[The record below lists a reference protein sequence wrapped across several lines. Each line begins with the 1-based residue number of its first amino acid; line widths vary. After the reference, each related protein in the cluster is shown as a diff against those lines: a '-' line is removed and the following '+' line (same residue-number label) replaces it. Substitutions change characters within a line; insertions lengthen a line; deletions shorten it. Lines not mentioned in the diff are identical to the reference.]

1 MISFFKSTFRRFF
14 NLFTAASNAR
24 KAVTSLAQDL
34 ESELTRTNDEPTP
47 VSLTAIEQ
55 VAQVMR
61 VFQVE
66 PTPENWKLYSSLI
79 REELTELDREIRRK
93 VINRDDVLKE
103 SADLLWVVYS
113 KLLLMFTPE
122 QIQLAISLVAQSNL
136 TKALPDTLHNRQELY
151 DYIQSLNGD
160 YEITETEIDGQAFIF
175 AKNTVSG
182 KYQKGPRYQKPVL
195 TGIA

>member
-14 NLFTAASNAR
+14 NLFTSGT
-24 KAVTSLAQDL
+24 KTSAVVEDVK
-34 ESELTRTNDEPTP
+34 SELTRTNDESTP

-113 KLLLMFTPE
+113 KLLLVFTPE

-151 DYIQSLNGD
+151 DYIQLLNGD

>member
-14 NLFTAASNAR
+14 NLFTSGT
-24 KAVTSLAQDL
+24 KTSAVVEDVK
-34 ESELTRTNDEPTP
+34 SELTRTNDESTP

-113 KLLLMFTPE
+113 KLLLVFTPE

>member
-14 NLFTAASNAR
+14 NLFTSGT
-24 KAVTSLAQDL
+24 KTSAVVEDVK
-34 ESELTRTNDEPTP
+34 SELTRTNDEPTP